1 MAVRQSFQ
9 FAHNA
14 NSATLILSFLKDYAG
29 IRDITILVNNKT
41 SVADCYSESNS
52 SCAACRFGRAL
63 INNSCANCSDG
74 YYLDEESNCVIC
86 PITCKTCAA
95 GPIEPVCL
103 SCWAPLVLDGNFC
116 IDSSQALFATEV
128 FDNVTSP
135 RKSWSL
141 YPNLQNGGFTKC
153 KGTSIIGSSDIKFK
167 FLKMK
172 RTFKNLPS
180 HTGVAVAFQFY
191 QIDDYAEDES
201 VKFILNNSTT
211 IYKPSN
217 LKMDLCGNSSPD
229 AIVPIYLTDPFHTAS
244 TLDFQV
250 AIDRMGKL
258 GIRNLMVFLLN
269 TAGGAPSYSVDLVP
283 TYSVNTP
290 PVKGLTARLLFT
302 QPFTL
307 SNNQTDYI
315 FSFAIQSPSGR
326 LLQAQAGAVL
336 LDQNSSNNGNK
347 ELLYLL

>member
-1 MAVRQSFQ
+1 MV
-9 FAHNA
+9 
-14 NSATLILSFLKDYAG
+14 
-29 IRDITILVNNKT
+29 
-41 SVADCYSESNS
+41 
-52 SCAACRFGRAL
+52 
-63 INNSCANCSDG
+63 
-74 YYLDEESNCVIC
+74 C

-95 GPIEPVCL
+95 GTKEPVCL
-103 SCWAPLVLDGNFC
+103 SCWAPLVLEGNFC
-116 IDSSQALFATEV
+116 TDSSQALFATEV
-128 FDNVTSP
+128 FDKVISP

-141 YPNLQNGGFTKC
+141 YPNLQNGGFTTC
-153 KGTSIIGSSDIKFK
+153 KGTSIIGSSEIKFK
-167 FLKMK
+167 FLRMK
-172 RTFKNLPS
+172 RTFKNLPA

-211 IYKPSN
+211 TYKPSN

-229 AIVPIYLTDPFHTAS
+229 AIVPIYLTDTSHAAS

-250 AIDRMGKL
+250 SIDRMGKL

-269 TAGGAPSYSVDLVP
+269 TAGGAPPYSVDLVP

-290 PVKGLTARLLFT
+290 PVKGLTARVLFT

-307 SNNQTDYI
+307 AKNNTDNI
-315 FSFAIQSPSGR
+315 FNFAIQSSTGR
-326 LLQAQAGAVL
+326 LLQAQSGAVL
-336 LDQNSSNNGNK
+336 LDQNSSTNGKK